1 MSEDVEVRYTSQVF
15 YIRLSDGSKAFLRYE
30 VNGNYIKLIATYTP
44 EQHRGKGYAKLLVDK
59 AVEVARERGLKI
71 IPICSYAV
79 YYFIKNPELRSL
91 LAEPYNS
98 MGDEELKKLYEERLK
113 EERGKDSVSS

>member
-1 MSEDVEVRYTSQVF
+1 MSDDVEVRYTSQVF
-15 YIRLSDGSKAFLRYE
+15 YIKLSDGSKAFLRYE
-30 VNGNYIKLIATYTP
+30 VKGNYMKLIATYTP

-71 IPICSYAV
+71 VPICSYAV

-91 LAEPYNS
+91 LAEPYNTMS
-98 MGDEELKKLYEERLK
+98 SEELKRLYEERLK
-113 EERGKDSVSS
+113 EEKGKSSASS